1 MRKRGFTL
9 IEIVFAMA
17 ILALAALSMFMLN
30 RSSNQ
35 QAMDSYYEFLA
46 FSLAREPIE
55 VFRGFGYD
63 NLRMIVD
70 GNISPPANYKINSMQ
85 NLDFN
90 PFSPIQYPAE
100 ATMFKRLI
108 ELKPVSHGKLN
119 AIHIKVTV
127 AARSSSRIEV
137 WMKNR
142 TVSLESLILER
153 PR

>member
-1 MRKRGFTL
+1 MSKKGFTL

-17 ILALAALSMFMLN
+17 ILAVAALSMFMLN

-63 NLRMIVD
+63 SLRMIAD
-70 GNISPPANYKINSMQ
+70 GNVSPPAAYKINSMQ
-85 NLDFN
+85 NIEFN
-90 PFSPIQYPAE
+90 RFAEIQYPAE
-100 ATMFKRLI
+100 ASMFKRMI
-108 ELKPVSHGKLN
+108 ELKPVSHGNLK
-119 AIHIKVTV
+119 AISIKVTV
-127 AARSSSRIEV
+127 AAKSMSRIEV
-137 WMKNR
+137 WMRNR
-142 TVSLESLILER
+142 TVSLESLVLER